1 MTEKIVPSSF
11 RDPSGYLFVKDGVLY
26 RRIHRS
32 YKDNYEHLMQSG
44 LYRILTERQL
54 LIPHEEVGKPDYT
67 TDGIYLD
74 IKPKPIPFVSYPY
87 EWSFS
92 QLKQAALLTLEVQKE
107 SLLRGMTLKD
117 ASAYNV
123 QFYEGK
129 PIFIDTLSF
138 EQHEEGKPWV
148 GYKQFCEHFL
158 APLALT
164 SYRDIRLNHLLKTY
178 LDGIPLDLAGNLL
191 PKKAYLRL
199 SLLLHIHLHG
209 WMQKR
214 YLKSDGTRR
223 IQGRVGKKALLVI
236 ITSLENGIKKL
247 TWNPGGEQWL
257 SYYARD
263 HSYTQ
268 EALEEKGRL
277 VSEFLDEAN
286 PRTVWDLGSNTGYFS
301 RIASRK
307 GINTLAFDNDPACV
321 EVNYLEARKNNDCN
335 LLPLIIDVCNPS
347 PPIGWENRER
357 LGFLDRGKPDLVLA
371 LALIHHLAIAR
382 NLSLERIAAY
392 FSRMAPYLVIEFV
405 PKADAMVR
413 RMLAM
418 REDIFPDYTRET
430 FEAAFMK
437 YFTIKRA
444 EKIPAT
450 ERILYF
456 ILARYDA

>member
-164 SYRDIRLNHLLKTY
+164 SYRDIRLNH
-178 LDGIPLDLAGNLL
+178 
-191 PKKAYLRL
+191 
-199 SLLLHIHLHG
+199 
-209 WMQKR
+209 
-214 YLKSDGTRR
+214 
-223 IQGRVGKKALLVI
+223 
-236 ITSLENGIKKL
+236 
-247 TWNPGGEQWL
+247 
-257 SYYARD
+257 
-263 HSYTQ
+263 
-268 EALEEKGRL
+268 
-277 VSEFLDEAN
+277 
-286 PRTVWDLGSNTGYFS
+286 
-301 RIASRK
+301 
-307 GINTLAFDNDPACV
+307 
-321 EVNYLEARKNNDCN
+321 
-335 LLPLIIDVCNPS
+335 
-347 PPIGWENRER
+347 
-357 LGFLDRGKPDLVLA
+357 
-371 LALIHHLAIAR
+371 
-382 NLSLERIAAY
+382 
-392 FSRMAPYLVIEFV
+392 
-405 PKADAMVR
+405 
-413 RMLAM
+413 
-418 REDIFPDYTRET
+418 
-430 FEAAFMK
+430 
-437 YFTIKRA
+437 
-444 EKIPAT
+444 
-450 ERILYF
+450 
-456 ILARYDA
+456 